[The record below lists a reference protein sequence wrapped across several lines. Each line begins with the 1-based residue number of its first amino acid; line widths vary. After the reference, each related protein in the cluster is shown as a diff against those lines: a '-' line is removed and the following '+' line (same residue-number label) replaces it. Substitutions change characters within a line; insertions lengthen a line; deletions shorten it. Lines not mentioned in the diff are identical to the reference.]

1 MNLDVLIMFFEGMK
15 SMYVK
20 GDEFGQK
27 SYQFIIDML
36 KDKKN
41 QESACEFCSNIDD
54 EFTFYTHTSCDNG
67 YVVEWHDAKRCP
79 MCGRMLKED
88 IYNG

>member
-1 MNLDVLIMFFEGMK
+1 MNLDTLIVYFETMRDIC
-15 SMYVK
+15 VR
-20 GDEFGQK
+20 GDKFGEE

-41 QESACEFCSNIDD
+41 QESACEFCSDLDD

-67 YVVEWHDAKRCP
+67 YVVEHHEAKRCP
-79 MCGRMLKED
+79 MCGRAFGVD
-88 IYNG
+88 